1 MCSNH
6 FLSLNSC
13 PESQVLDLVDVSSP
27 LLEVLMALGL
37 PLKSLLLPFSDYLY
51 PYSAYIEYN
60 HITPMDILLIQL
72 SVLKSNC
79 HC

>member
-13 PESQVLDLVDVSSP
+13 PESQVLDLIDVSSP

-37 PLKSLLLPFSDYLY
+37 PLKFLILPFPDYLY
-51 PYSAYIEYN
+51 SYSAYLEYY
-60 HITPMDILLIQL
+60 HITLMGILIQL
-72 SVLKSNC
+72 SVLKSNS

>member
-13 PESQVLDLVDVSSP
+13 PESQVLDLVNVSSP

-37 PLKSLLLPFSDYLY
+37 PLKFLLLSFPDYLY

-72 SVLKSNC
+72 SVLKSNS

>member
-37 PLKSLLLPFSDYLY
+37 PLKFLLLPFSDYLY
-51 PYSAYIEYN
+51 PYSAYIAYN

-72 SVLKSNC
+72 SVLKSNS